1 MHGIDIAR
9 VPTTIATRWAS
20 PENTGAIAGGGGQA
34 NGGRKGSGN
43 FSLDDG
49 ESRILAS
56 ISGSSGTVR
65 RIWITMWSLAGKDQ
79 ETEAR
84 CLRGM
89 RLRCWWDGAQ
99 TPAVDVPL
107 GDFFCQGLGRMSAA
121 FENEY
126 FANPEGRSLVCFLP
140 MPFRTGMRIELTNQT
155 GCHQQW
161 IFYDVD
167 MTLGDR
173 HEPDTCY
180 LHAHWRRE
188 QRTTLGRDF
197 ELLPEVAGRGRFL
210 GACISVI
217 PDRSV
222 YGRSWWGEGEAK
234 MYLDDD
240 DDHPTLCGTGTEDY
254 IATGWGQ
261 GRFAQRWHGCPI
273 ADEQRYSYAFYR
285 LHGPDPVYFQRR
297 IRVAMQQIGNYSTEH
312 LPLIRARGVPFRDL
326 FGRAIDLEKPLPPDL
341 NGLYDRQ
348 GDDWASCAW
357 FYLDRPDGV
366 LPPLVPPGDRLAA
379 LAT

>member
-1 MHGIDIAR
+1 MGLMPPTGNGRQVRIQPSSQSRSWLLFDTQKRPDNPDHVLHLRYAMINLMGRVDRVTTIIPSSTEDPMHGIDMAR

-20 PENTGAIAGGGGQA
+20 PENTGAIASGGGQA
-34 NGGRKGSGN
+34 NGGRKGAGN

-49 ESRILAS
+49 KSRVLAS
-56 ISGSSGTVR
+56 ISGSCGTVR

-89 RLRCWWDGAQ
+89 RLRCWWDGAE

-107 GDFFCQGLGRMSAA
+107 GDFFCQGLGRMSA
-121 FENEY
+121 FENAY

-140 MPFRTGMRIELTNQT
+140 MPFRSSMRIELTNQT

-188 QRTTLGRDF
+188 QRTVLGRDF

-240 DDHPTLCGTGTEDY
+240 GDHPTLCGTGTED
-254 IATGWGQ
+254 
-261 GRFAQRWHGCPI
+261 
-273 ADEQRYSYAFYR
+273 
-285 LHGPDPVYFQRR
+285 
-297 IRVAMQQIGNYSTEH
+297 
-312 LPLIRARGVPFRDL
+312 
-326 FGRAIDLEKPLPPDL
+326 
-341 NGLYDRQ
+341 
-348 GDDWASCAW
+348 
-357 FYLDRPDGV
+357 
-366 LPPLVPPGDRLAA
+366 
-379 LAT
+379 